1 MQDILNARGSGA
13 ILLGILLVIVVLISL
28 FKKNDDN
35 EENEEV
41 RNCHPLNLNDEDA
54 VVASLIASIECR
66 NETHK
71 NVQIL
76 SVREI
81 K

>member
-13 ILLGILLVIVVLISL
+13 ILLGILLIIVVLISL
-28 FKKNDDN
+28 FKKNDNN
-35 EENEEV
+35 EVEEV
-41 RNCHPLNLNDEDA
+41 RDACPLNLNDEDA

-71 NVQIL
+71 NVQVI